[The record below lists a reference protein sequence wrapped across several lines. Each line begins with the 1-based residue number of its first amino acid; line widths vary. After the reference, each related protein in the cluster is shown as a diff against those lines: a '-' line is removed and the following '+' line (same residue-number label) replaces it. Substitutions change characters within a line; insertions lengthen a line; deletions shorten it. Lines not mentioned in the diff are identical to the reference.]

1 MAPPACCYTT
11 AAFDP
16 NLDSA
21 PFADPAILKKT
32 DFPGTNTGRVPNS
45 GVRSYFGFFYKLLAP
60 PECCGKIAA
69 FDLIGFCPFL
79 QHYWRHLRAT
89 NKNMFGGENST
100 FKYFREHPYI
110 LPKK

>member
-1 MAPPACCYTT
+1 MAPPACCCKT

-45 GVRSYFGFFYKLLAP
+45 GVRSYFGFCTFIKLLAP
-60 PECCGKIAA
+60 PACCGKTAA
-69 FDLIGFCPFL
+69 LDPSLDSAPFVGPAILKKIDLKWHNIVCN
-79 QHYWRHLRAT
+79 YT
-89 NKNMFGGENST
+89 
-100 FKYFREHPYI
+100 
-110 LPKK
+110 